1 MDAPGRTPRNG
12 LLAPMA
18 GMLLLAVAL
27 GLAYNSLS
35 PLGTESGTGIAAP
48 QPAPPPRAGSL
59 SGSSVGS
66 TTPPAIPA
74 HIVPV
79 PGESSPEQP
88 SGQIR
93 VVKWMEI
100 KAQVESGILLL
111 IDARPAA
118 SYQLNHI
125 PGAISIPP
133 ETSEADFL
141 RLMAEYPKSRPIA
154 VYCASESCHVS
165 RALAQH
171 LASLGFSQVNDM
183 QGGMAEYLRGQQE
196 LIK

>member
-48 QPAPPPRAGSL
+48 HPAPPPRAGSL
-59 SGSSVGS
+59 SGSSVSS
-66 TTPPAIPA
+66 TTPPASPA
-74 HIVPV
+74 HIVR
-79 PGESSPEQP
+79 ESSPEQP

-93 VVKWMEI
+93 VVKWTDI
-100 KAQVESGILLL
+100 KPQVESGTLLL

-171 LASLGFSQVNDM
+171 LASLGFSQVNVM

>member
-48 QPAPPPRAGSL
+48 HPAPPPRAGSL
-59 SGSSVGS
+59 SGSNVGS
-66 TTPPAIPA
+66 TTSPAIPA
-74 HIVPV
+74 HIVR
-79 PGESSPEQP
+79 ESSPEQP

-93 VVKWMEI
+93 VVKWTEI
-100 KAQVESGILLL
+100 KPQVESGTLLL